1 MGLTGYLLFD
11 LALWLLGG
19 GTVAFFAVGMA
30 AHVRDQQIP
39 REVTQREAQRIAREM
54 GWTK

>member
-1 MGLTGYLLFD
+1 MIVFWLAVALL
-11 LALWLLGG
+11 
-19 GTVAFFAVGMA
+19 TVATVVAFAVGMA

-39 REVTQREAQRIAREM
+39 REVTAREAQRIAREM

>member
-19 GTVAFFAVGMA
+19 GTVTFFAVGMA